1 MVLKQYNGIQYQDL
15 GEGELILFLH
25 GLFLDKNST
34 QIFFERDSQISN
46 FKRIYLDLP
55 GMGDSAIIEEPSSNV
70 IFKKLVAFIDHIIG
84 EKSFIVYGH
93 SYGGYLAQAIAHH
106 YQNQVSAMF
115 LTCPVVIADDNLR
128 ITEKHKNEFGDEI
141 KITTND
147 AFFSDFEAMN
157 VKINETSWLA
167 YQELI
172 LPGLQKANQVFIGKL
187 QKNSYGLSFEKE
199 LAHFG
204 SETKIQVALGRYDHV
219 VGYKQQLA
227 LFVQKEN
234 ADITLLSSAGHNIM
248 IDQPDTIYSL
258 FNKLIN
264 NKNQ

>member
-1 MVLKQYNGIQYQDL
+1 
-15 GEGELILFLH
+15 
-25 GLFLDKNST
+25 
-34 QIFFERDSQISN
+34 
-46 FKRIYLDLP
+46 
-55 GMGDSAIIEEPSSNV
+55 
-70 IFKKLVAFIDHIIG
+70 
-84 EKSFIVYGH
+84 
-93 SYGGYLAQAIAHH
+93 
-106 YQNQVSAMF
+106 
-115 LTCPVVIADDNLR
+115 
-128 ITEKHKNEFGDEI
+128 
-141 KITTND
+141 
-147 AFFSDFEAMN
+147 MN
-157 VKINETSWLA
+157 VMINETSWLA

-204 SETKIQVALGRYDHV
+204 SETKIQVVLGRYDHV

>member
-1 MVLKQYNGIQYQDL
+1 MITQQYNGIQYHTL
-15 GEGELILFLH
+15 GAGEPILFLH

-34 QIFFERDSQISN
+34 QVFFEKDSQLSN

-55 GMGDSAIIEEPSSNV
+55 GMGNSEKIEDHSSNA

-84 EKSFIVYGH
+84 EKSFIIYGH
-93 SYGGYLAQAIAHH
+93 SYGAYLAQAISHH

-115 LTCPVVIADDNLR
+115 LTCPVVIADDNSR
-128 ITEKHKNEFGDEI
+128 ITEKHKNEYSGEI
-141 KITTND
+141 KMTTN
-147 AFFSDFEAMN
+147 ASFFPDFEAMN
-157 VKINETSWLA
+157 VLINKTSWLA

-172 LPGLQKANQVFIGKL
+172 LPGLQKANQVFIEKL
-187 QKNSYGLSFEKE
+187 QKNNYELSFEQE
-199 LAHFG
+199 LDHFG
-204 SETKIQVALGRYDHV
+204 SETKIQVVLGRYDHV

-248 IDQPDTIYSL
+248 IDQPDVIYSL
-258 FNKLIN
+258 FNNLI
-264 NKNQ
+264 KTP